1 MTRTIPL
8 KGEIDVATVP
18 PLREEIYAAI
28 EANGGQVLTLDLSEL
43 EFIDSTGLGLLVG
56 ALKRARLGGGD
67 LVITRPV
74 AHVWK
79 VFTVTGLDKVFKAAT
94 IEPD

>member
-8 KGEIDVATVP
+8 KGEIDAATVP

-28 EANGGQVLTLDLSEL
+28 EANGGKVLTLDLSEL
-43 EFIDSTGLGLLVG
+43 AFIDSTGLGVLVG
-56 ALKRARLGGGD
+56 ALKRARLAGGD

-79 VFTVTGLDKVFKAAT
+79 VFTVTGLDKVFKT
-94 IEPD
+94 TKTEN